1 MSYDFRASQVK
12 TNKIIASGSTGT
24 SASIIIY
31 GHESDGDPPNQG
43 NLSTSF
49 LTNSIGPDTFLY
61 ISGSEEKRSVFGGGL
76 TLSGTV
82 YALQGLPI
90 GQTGLETYQE
100 GLFEDW
106 TGRTTVGAAGAG
118 GVFWN
123 AQVTKKMIMSNVS
136 AYGADGHAVENRA

>member
-1 MSYDFRASQVK
+1 MSYDFRAPQVK

-61 ISGSEEKRSVFGGGL
+61 ISGSEEKRSVFAK
-76 TLSGTV
+76 SV
-82 YALQGLPI
+82 S
-90 GQTGLETYQE
+90 LEICKYIYLNKPFTFSSKQIHRSKY
-100 GLFEDW
+100 
-106 TGRTTVGAAGAG
+106 
-118 GVFWN
+118 
-123 AQVTKKMIMSNVS
+123 SNFTFLKL
-136 AYGADGHAVENRA
+136 